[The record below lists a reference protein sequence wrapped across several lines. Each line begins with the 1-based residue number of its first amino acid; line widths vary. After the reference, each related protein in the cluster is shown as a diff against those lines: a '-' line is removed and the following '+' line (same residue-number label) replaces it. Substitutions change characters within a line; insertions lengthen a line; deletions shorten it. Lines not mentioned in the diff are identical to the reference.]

1 MKKNTILVVEDEENL
16 LAAIKYNL
24 DNEGYLSITA
34 NNGTEAIGLGSSEDP
49 DLVILDVM
57 LPELDGLEVC
67 RIIRKD
73 NDVPIIFL
81 TAKDQEM
88 DRVVGLELGADDYV
102 VKPFS
107 MRELLARVK
116 AMLRRQRVK
125 DSFTKVHLEEVLVSG
140 SLSLNTA
147 SRILTRDG
155 EILDIKPRAFDL
167 LLLLMQNKGRAFSR
181 EQILERLW
189 GTDFY
194 GDTRTVDVHIRWIRE
209 KIEDDPSD
217 PTKLKK
223 VRSIGY
229 RFEA

>member
-1 MKKNTILVVEDEENL
+1 
-16 LAAIKYNL
+16 
-24 DNEGYLSITA
+24 
-34 NNGTEAIGLGSSEDP
+34 
-49 DLVILDVM
+49 
-57 LPELDGLEVC
+57 
-67 RIIRKD
+67 
-73 NDVPIIFL
+73 
-81 TAKDQEM
+81 
-88 DRVVGLELGADDYV
+88 
-102 VKPFS
+102 

-116 AMLRRQRVK
+116 AMLRRQRAQ
-125 DSFTKVHLEEVLVSG
+125 DSFTKNQLEEVLVSG

-147 SRILTRDG
+147 SRIPTRDG

-217 PTKLKK
+217 PTKLKT

>member
-1 MKKNTILVVEDEENL
+1 LKKNTILVVEDEENL

-34 NNGTEAIGLGSSEDP
+34 NNGTEAIGLVSSEDP

-125 DSFTKVHLEEVLVSG
+125 DSFTKDHLEEVLVSG

-217 PTKLKK
+217 PTKLKT

>member
-34 NNGTEAIGLGSSEDP
+34 NNGTEAIGLVSSETP
-49 DLVILDVM
+49 VLVILDVM

-217 PTKLKK
+217 PTKLKT

>member
-1 MKKNTILVVEDEENL
+1 MVVEDEENL

-34 NNGTEAIGLGSSEDP
+34 NNGTEAIGLVSSEDP

-125 DSFTKVHLEEVLVSG
+125 DSFTKDHLEEVLVSG

-217 PTKLKK
+217 PTKLKT

>member
-34 NNGTEAIGLGSSEDP
+34 NNGTEAIGLVSSEDP

-209 KIEDDPSD
+209 EIEDDPSD
-217 PTKLKK
+217 PTKLKT

>member
-34 NNGTEAIGLGSSEDP
+34 NNGTEAIGLVSSEDP

-57 LPELDGLEVC
+57 LTELDGLEVC

-125 DSFTKVHLEEVLVSG
+125 DSFTKDHLEEVLVSG

-217 PTKLKK
+217 PTKLKT

>member
-1 MKKNTILVVEDEENL
+1 
-16 LAAIKYNL
+16 
-24 DNEGYLSITA
+24 
-34 NNGTEAIGLGSSEDP
+34 
-49 DLVILDVM
+49 M

-217 PTKLKK
+217 PTKLKT

>member
-34 NNGTEAIGLGSSEDP
+34 NNGTEAIGLVSSEAP

-125 DSFTKVHLEEVLVSG
+125 DSFTKDHLEEVLVSG

-217 PTKLKK
+217 PTKLKT

>member
-34 NNGTEAIGLGSSEDP
+34 NNGTEAIGLVSSEDP

-125 DSFTKVHLEEVLVSG
+125 DSFTKDHLEEVLVSG

-194 GDTRTVDVHIRWIRE
+194 VDTRTVDVHIRWIRE

-217 PTKLKK
+217 PTKLKT

>member
-34 NNGTEAIGLGSSEDP
+34 NNGTEAIGLVSSEDP

-73 NDVPIIFL
+73 NDVPIMFL

-125 DSFTKVHLEEVLVSG
+125 DSFTKDHLEEVLVSG

-217 PTKLKK
+217 PTKLKT

>member
-34 NNGTEAIGLGSSEDP
+34 NNGTEAIGLVSSEDP

-125 DSFTKVHLEEVLVSG
+125 DSFTKDHLEEVLVSG

-167 LLLLMQNKGRAFSR
+167 LLLLMQNKG
-181 EQILERLW
+181 
-189 GTDFY
+189 
-194 GDTRTVDVHIRWIRE
+194 
-209 KIEDDPSD
+209 
-217 PTKLKK
+217 
-223 VRSIGY
+223 
-229 RFEA
+229 

>member
-34 NNGTEAIGLGSSEDP
+34 NNGTEAIGLVSSEDP

-125 DSFTKVHLEEVLVSG
+125 DSFTKDHLEEVLVSG

-217 PTKLKK
+217 PTKLKT

>member
-34 NNGTEAIGLGSSEDP
+34 NNGTEAIGLVSSEDP

-125 DSFTKVHLEEVLVSG
+125 DSFTKNHLEEVLVSG

-217 PTKLKK
+217 PTKLKT

>member
-1 MKKNTILVVEDEENL
+1 MVVEDEENL

-34 NNGTEAIGLGSSEDP
+34 NNGSEAIGLVSSEDP

-125 DSFTKVHLEEVLVSG
+125 DSFTKDHLEEVLVSG

-217 PTKLKK
+217 PTKLKT

>member
-1 MKKNTILVVEDEENL
+1 MVVEDEENL

-34 NNGTEAIGLGSSEDP
+34 NNGTEAIGLVSSEDP

-189 GTDFY
+189 VTDFY

-217 PTKLKK
+217 PTKLKT

>member
-34 NNGTEAIGLGSSEDP
+34 NNGTEAIGLVSSEDP

-57 LPELDGLEVC
+57 LPELDGLDVC

-125 DSFTKVHLEEVLVSG
+125 DSFTKDHVEEVLVSG

-217 PTKLKK
+217 PTKLKT

>member
-1 MKKNTILVVEDEENL
+1 MVVEDEENL

-34 NNGTEAIGLGSSEDP
+34 NNGTEAIGLVSSEDP

-217 PTKLKK
+217 PTKLKT

>member
-34 NNGTEAIGLGSSEDP
+34 NNGTEAIGLVSSEDP

-217 PTKLKK
+217 PTKLKT

>member
-34 NNGTEAIGLGSSEDP
+34 NNGTEAIGLVSSEDP

-147 SRILTRDG
+147 SRILPRDG

-209 KIEDDPSD
+209 KI
-217 PTKLKK
+217 
-223 VRSIGY
+223 
-229 RFEA
+229 

>member
-1 MKKNTILVVEDEENL
+1 MV
-16 LAAIKYNL
+16 
-24 DNEGYLSITA
+24 
-34 NNGTEAIGLGSSEDP
+34 SSEDP

-116 AMLRRQRVK
+116 AMLRRQRVQ
-125 DSFTKVHLEEVLVSG
+125 DSFTKDHLEEVLVSG

-155 EILDIKPRAFDL
+155 EIVDIKPRAFDL

-217 PTKLKK
+217 PTKLKT

>member
-1 MKKNTILVVEDEENL
+1 MKKNTILGVEDEENL

-34 NNGTEAIGLGSSEDP
+34 NNGTEAIGLVSSEDP

-57 LPELDGLEVC
+57 LPELDGLEIC

-125 DSFTKVHLEEVLVSG
+125 DSFTKDHLEEVLVSG

-217 PTKLKK
+217 PTKLKT

>member
-34 NNGTEAIGLGSSEDP
+34 NNGTEAIGLVSSEDP

-125 DSFTKVHLEEVLVSG
+125 DSFTKDHLEEVLVSG

-167 LLLLMQNKGRAFSR
+167 LLLLMQNKGRAFPR

-189 GTDFY
+189 GTDFS
-194 GDTRTVDVHIRWIRE
+194 T
-209 KIEDDPSD
+209 
-217 PTKLKK
+217 
-223 VRSIGY
+223 
-229 RFEA
+229 

>member
-24 DNEGYLSITA
+24 DNDGYLSITA
-34 NNGTEAIGLGSSEDP
+34 NNGTEAIGLVSSEDP

-217 PTKLKK
+217 PTKLKT

>member
-34 NNGTEAIGLGSSEDP
+34 NNGTEAIGLVSSEDP

-57 LPELDGLEVC
+57 LPELDGLDVC

-217 PTKLKK
+217 PTKLKT

>member
-1 MKKNTILVVEDEENL
+1 MKKITILVVEDEENL

-34 NNGTEAIGLGSSEDP
+34 NNGTEAIGLVSSEDP

-125 DSFTKVHLEEVLVSG
+125 DSFTKDHLEEVLVSG

-217 PTKLKK
+217 PTKLKT

>member
-1 MKKNTILVVEDEENL
+1 MVVEDEENL

-34 NNGTEAIGLGSSEDP
+34 NNGTEAIGLVSSEDP

-107 MRELLARVK
+107 MIELLARVK

-125 DSFTKVHLEEVLVSG
+125 DSFTKDHLEEVLVSG

-217 PTKLKK
+217 PTKLKT

>member
-1 MKKNTILVVEDEENL
+1 LVVEDEENL

-34 NNGTEAIGLGSSEDP
+34 NNGTEAIGLVSSEDP

-125 DSFTKVHLEEVLVSG
+125 DSFTKDHLEEVLVSG

-217 PTKLKK
+217 PTKLKT

>member
-1 MKKNTILVVEDEENL
+1 
-16 LAAIKYNL
+16 
-24 DNEGYLSITA
+24 
-34 NNGTEAIGLGSSEDP
+34 
-49 DLVILDVM
+49 
-57 LPELDGLEVC
+57 
-67 RIIRKD
+67 
-73 NDVPIIFL
+73 
-81 TAKDQEM
+81 M

-125 DSFTKVHLEEVLVSG
+125 DSFTKDHLEEVLVSG

-217 PTKLKK
+217 PTKLKT

>member
-34 NNGTEAIGLGSSEDP
+34 NNGTEAIGLVSSEDP

-189 GTDFY
+189 GTDFS

-217 PTKLKK
+217 PTKLKT